1 MNKSAVIE
9 NNELVDMKMYNE
21 IKTLIEDS
29 RNKVYSYVNSTMVR
43 TYWAIGK
50 IIVDYQGGNEKAKY
64 GDETLKQV
72 SKMLTEEYGKGFTL
86 TNLKYI
92 RQFYLTFQNCHALS
106 DQLSWTHY
114 RFLMKIHR
122 EEIRNF
128 YMKECIENHWST
140 RQLERQINSF
150 YYERLLSSQDKDT
163 VREEIKTLEPSS
175 TPKDIIKDPFVLEF
189 LDLKENRK
197 YLEKEIEQKVI
208 DNLQEFLLELGN
220 GFSFVGRQKR
230 IDIDE
235 EHYYIDLVFYN
246 YILRCFVLIDLKI
259 GKLNHQDI
267 GQMDFYVRY
276 YEDQI
281 KQQGDN
287 PTIGIILCS
296 EKSDAIVKY
305 SVLDD
310 NKNLFASK
318 YMLYLPTEEELK
330 AVIKNSR
337 L

>member
-50 IIVDYQGGNEKAKY
+50 IIVDYQGGSEKAKY

-72 SKMLTEEYGKGFTL
+72 SRMLTEEYGKGFTL

-114 RFLMKIHR
+114 RFLMKIHK
-122 EEIRNF
+122 EEIREF

-150 YYERLLSSQDKDT
+150 YYERLLSSQDKEA
-163 VREEIKTLEPSS
+163 VREEIKTLEPNP

-230 IDIDE
+230 IDINE

-246 YILRCFVLIDLKI
+246 YILKCFVLIDLKI

-318 YMLYLPTEEELK
+318 YMLYLPSEDELK
-330 AVIKNSR
+330 AVINNSR
-337 L
+337 V

>member
-29 RNKVYSYVNSTMVR
+29 RNKVYSYVNCTMVR
-43 TYWAIGK
+43 TYWNIGK

-72 SKMLTEEYGKGFTL
+72 SKMLIEEYGKGYDTS
-86 TNLKYI
+86 NLRYMRK
-92 RQFYLTFQNCHALS
+92 FYLTFQNCDALRHN
-106 DQLSWTHY
+106 LTWTHY
-114 RFLMKIHR
+114 RFLMRIPKK
-122 EEIRNF
+122 EIRDF

-150 YYERLLSSQDKDT
+150 YYERLLSSQDKDA
-163 VREEIKTLEPSS
+163 VREEIKTLEPSP

-246 YILRCFVLIDLKI
+246 YILKCFVLIDLKI

-281 KQQGDN
+281 KQKGDN

-318 YMLYLPTEEELK
+318 YMLYLPTDEELK
-330 AVIKNSR
+330 TVIKNSR